1 MIWDGQ
7 CKECGCKQL
16 DKSRQNTH
24 GEVTCSDCG
33 TIVEDFVVDSSPAPI
48 WEGDDNRPGGPI
60 RKVAPGSEFD
70 PTPRGGDILRN
81 VPAGKK
87 KAICH
92 DQNGGCGNSQLI
104 DKFDDECNNCG
115 ASVWKYKQ
123 NIQSMPIGKIPDWIF
138 KRQAKQFL
146 QLGRNDGEED
156 VSEDIKGLNI
166 GATWIDL
173 VTDVISNPG
182 LPERSPEGEQD
193 V

>member
-1 MIWDGQ
+1 MNWDGE
-7 CKECGCKQL
+7 CDECGCKKL

-24 GEVTCSDCG
+24 GEVVCWDCG

-48 WEGDDNRPGGPI
+48 REGDDNRPGGPI
-60 RKVAPGSEFD
+60 RKVAPDSNFSS
-70 PTPRGGDILRN
+70 TPRVGDILRN
-81 VPAGKK
+81 VPARKK

-92 DQNGGCGNSQLI
+92 DQIGGCGNGQLI
-104 DKFDDECNNCG
+104 RKLDDECNNCG

-123 NIQSMPIGKIPDWIF
+123 NLQSPPMEENPDWIF

-182 LPERSPEGEQD
+182 LPKRASEEEQD